1 MKKCKHAADVK
12 VENSVT
18 IKFCDLSGQMC
29 SNTDAYKC
37 NCYEEEE
44 KDKDV

>member
-18 IKFCDLSGQMC
+18 IK
-29 SNTDAYKC
+29 C
-37 NCYEEEE
+37 NCYEEGQ